1 MAEGEEDGG
10 LQPGLSSGGL
20 RQEKQNERVRTL
32 QTLDSSGLCDRKG
45 FFYFFKKN
53 LFENFPLSNN
63 TPKNQIP
70 PGRKSTDFARCLLVC
85 LFMY

>member
-1 MAEGEEDGG
+1 
-10 LQPGLSSGGL
+10 
-20 RQEKQNERVRTL
+20 
-32 QTLDSSGLCDRKG
+32 LCNRKG
-45 FFYFFKKN
+45 FFLWKN

-85 LFMY
+85 LFISTNNNIIIN